1 MTSLDRTRLMDLPHP
16 FLFEASR
23 VKHYILKMLTKR
35 YYTQKEVADLVGVNP
50 GIISYWEEKLRIFR
64 PKKRG
69 GRKLFTSSDLK
80 KALLVKKLLDSGI
93 SLKGVKKRL
102 EEESVEELMPEV
114 LSEVVQE
121 IKETIDQTLSE
132 LEELRRYL
140 DEKLSNWRNPGGH

>member
-1 MTSLDRTRLMDLPHP
+1 
-16 FLFEASR
+16 
-23 VKHYILKMLTKR
+23 MLTKR

-140 DEKLSNWRNPGGH
+140 DEKLSNWRNPGNH

>member
-1 MTSLDRTRLMDLPHP
+1 
-16 FLFEASR
+16 
-23 VKHYILKMLTKR
+23 MLTKR

-80 KALLVKKLLDSGI
+80 KAIMVKKLLDSGL

-102 EEESVEELMPEV
+102 EEETFEEMLPELV
-114 LSEVVQE
+114 SGIIDDVKEILESALQEVR
-121 IKETIDQTLSE
+121 
-132 LEELRRYL
+132 ELRRYI
-140 DEKLSNWRNPGGH
+140 DERIDSWNNSRNH